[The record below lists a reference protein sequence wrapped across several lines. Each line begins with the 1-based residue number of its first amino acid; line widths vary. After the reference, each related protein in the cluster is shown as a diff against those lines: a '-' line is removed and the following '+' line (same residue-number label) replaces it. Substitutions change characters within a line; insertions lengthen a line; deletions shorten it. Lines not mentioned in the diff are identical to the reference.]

1 MTRMTRP
8 FAFTFILLCAS
19 PLLAACARQDAAF
32 YSIDGDNRNSL
43 SILREI
49 YPWSSGWTVKLV
61 TSNGSQCQRRHA
73 LQDVPEENFRIEL
86 YQPAGGVFILHQ
98 DKNWYVAAMAD
109 CRFQQFSEAPPAPG
123 NLLGEFAEREKQF
136 TFVAAGAAGAA
147 SAASRD

>member
-8 FAFTFILLCAS
+8 FAFILLCAS
-19 PLLAACARQDAAF
+19 TLLLAACARQDAAF

-73 LQDVPEENFRIEL
+73 LQDVPEANFRIEL

-98 DKNWYVAAMAD
+98 GENWYVTAMAE
-109 CRFQQFSEAPPAPG
+109 CRFQQFTEAPPAPG
-123 NLLGEFAEREKQF
+123 NLLGEFTEREEQF
-136 TFVAAGAAGAA
+136 AFVAGAA
-147 SAASRD
+147 SAAGRD